1 MRRGFSLLEAMVCVV
16 IVGIAAAIALPS
28 VLPLRGQ
35 ANLQGSCDGLAA
47 LLARAR
53 LEAMVQKRC
62 ARARVVD
69 VAKPGANGGAV
80 VSTVVVEVLASFD
93 CDQTPLRGPFLPPAT
108 GAASPWV
115 EVTRVRA
122 NSDERFVVDRVPVT
136 GPGGD
141 AGELRFRPTG
151 RVFGQNNVVTD
162 DSALFTVRSPA
173 GALSV
178 LVQGNGL
185 VCRLGGKA
193 AVNGPAGPEC
203 P

>member
-1 MRRGFSLLEAMVCVV
+1 MMVRARPAFSLLEAMVCVV
-16 IVGIAAAIALPS
+16 VVGIAAAIALPS

-69 VAKPGANGGAV
+69 GPGGSA
-80 VSTVVVEVLASFD
+80 VVVEVLASFD
-93 CDQTPLRGPFLPPAT
+93 CDQTPLRAPFLPPAV

-115 EVTRVRA
+115 FVTQLRA
-122 NSDERFVVDRVPVT
+122 NSDERFVVDRVPAP

-151 RVFGQNNVVTD
+151 RVFGQNADVSD
-162 DSALFTVRSPA
+162 DSAQLSVRSPA
-173 GALSV
+173 GTLGV

-185 VCRLGGKA
+185 VCRLGSKA
-193 AVNGPAGPEC
+193 PIATPAGPEC